1 MLKVVPGLKQYGTS
15 WDHQGKSK
23 ISQIFMAFSEYR
35 IESIQFA
42 YIEDGQAVLS
52 ERIGRRDG
60 CEKLK
65 TVKFLLLHIFFDSD
79 RLLF

>member
-1 MLKVVPGLKQYGTS
+1 MLKVVPGLGQSGTS

-23 ISQIFMAFSEYR
+23 ISQIFMACSYYR

-60 CEKLK
+60 CENLK
-65 TVKFLLLHIFFDSD
+65 TVKFFFIAYM
-79 RLLF
+79 F